1 MAKNDSVKDALIKRI
16 NRKLAAKQQKVKVVY
31 GTPVMLS
38 AVDGRVVEDYINLSE
53 LALQLGVKENHL
65 VVEGVDGGDAE

>member
-53 LALQLGVKENHL
+53 LALQLGVKETHL
-65 VVEGVDGGDAE
+65 EPVTA